1 MFPIEL
7 DMYIAIE
14 LANVIIGMVIISIY
28 LRGLYQNYEKRNLI
42 VLLSYIVIGIGM
54 CIVSILRINP
64 FIRLGYTFLSLFLL
78 AKLLFGAKWLTSL
91 FTAFLFCAIM
101 IIVENICSG
110 IIILFG
116 IPSYYIFNYSNSR
129 ILYIVLADIV
139 ELFCVYAMIK
149 LSQWRKSYESLIT
162 AVPLLLCQI
171 FSIFVC
177 YIMYL
182 GTLKTATQI
191 TISFLVGSV
200 GILYINIIIFLY
212 VERIKKVSEIKRQ
225 NELAEQLYE
234 TKLEYFQQVKEDQA
248 ETRALW
254 HDIKK
259 YLNTMIDL
267 LNANDIAHARE
278 CIAQV
283 SDLFQGIGNVV
294 DVGNTVISAVL
305 NHSVQKARRLG
316 IETSLDV
323 RVHPDLSIS
332 AADLSV
338 IIGNTFDN
346 AIEACE
352 RMTEGKKQ
360 ISVAIIEKNQM
371 LFYEIVNPY
380 DPKAPVVK
388 KDRKMHGFGLKNVKR
403 CIDKYKG
410 SMTIDSEGTEFRVSI
425 HINIP
430 AQVPGEKLVS

>member
-1 MFPIEL
+1 MYVAVEIATAIIETFIL
-7 DMYIAIE
+7 
-14 LANVIIGMVIISIY
+14 SIY
-28 LRGLYQNYEKRNLI
+28 LKGIYQNYSKNMLF
-42 VLLSYIVIGIGM
+42 VWVSYTVSGVIL
-54 CIVSILRINP
+54 CV
-64 FIRLGYTFLSLFLL
+64 LSLLPLNPLITLAYGFVSFFVL
-78 AKLLFGAKWLTSL
+78 AKLLFSPKWYAALYSAL
-91 FTAFLFCAIM
+91 LLAVIYAVVD
-101 IIVENICSG
+101 IVGSG
-110 IIILFG
+110 IMTLFKVPVDAFMRFG
-116 IPSYYIFNYSNSR
+116 NER
-129 ILYIVLADIV
+129 IVYIVLTKIV
-139 ELFCVYAMIK
+139 SIFFIYLVIK
-149 LSQWRKSYESLIT
+149 LSQWRKSQESLLT
-162 AVPLLLCQI
+162 AIPLLMCQVLSSFI
-171 FSIFVC
+171 C

-182 GTLKTATQI
+182 GASKSGTELAA
-191 TISFLVGSV
+191 SFLIGSV
-200 GILYINIIIFLY
+200 GVLYINIIIFVY
-212 VERIKKVSEIKRQ
+212 VERIKKISEIKKQ
-225 NELAEQLYE
+225 NELAEQMYAS
-234 TKLEYFQQVKEDQA
+234 KLEYFQQVKEDQA

-259 YLNTMIDL
+259 YLNTMNDL
-267 LNANDIAHARE
+267 MNANDIVHARE

-352 RMTEGKKQ
+352 RVEGKKQ
-360 ISVAIIEKNQM
+360 ISITIIEKNQM

-388 KDRKMHGFGLKNVKR
+388 KDRKMHGYGLKNVKR

-430 AQVPGEKLVS
+430 AQAPGQKLVS